1 MKTILA
7 KWFFLKSLDDGTHS
21 PRFVVNRLERSAK
34 FAAWARSM
42 TEVDQRLA
50 DDVDQAEATPS
61 IQMHRRTMD
70 ALRENAFATN
80 TNRPQRHLPRF
91 AAVAF
96 CVVVV
101 AAGVLADRFVTS
113 RPSDP
118 ITTAAGGGSFID
130 TMPTFDLRQRSDA
143 ILASYVHKPLD
154 EEGRA
159 LVRDAQ
165 RVGEYLL
172 NRLPLRSTIRPASYT
187 PDPDD

>member
-21 PRFVVNRLERSAK
+21 PRFVVKRLERSAK

-42 TEVDQRLA
+42 TEIDQRLA
-50 DDVDQAEATPS
+50 DDVGQVQVTPS
-61 IQMHRRTMD
+61 RQMHRRTLT
-70 ALRENAFATN
+70 ALHENAFTTN
-80 TNRPQRHLPRF
+80 TDRPQRRLPPL
-91 AAVAF
+91 AAAAF
-96 CVVVV
+96 CVIVV
-101 AAGVLADRFVTS
+101 AAGVLANRFVTS

-118 ITTAAGGGSFID
+118 ITTAVRGGSFID

-159 LVRDAQ
+159 LARDAQ
-165 RVGEYLL
+165 RAGEYLL
-172 NRLPLRSTIRPASYT
+172 NRLPLRSAIRPARYT
-187 PDPDD
+187 PDPE

>member
-7 KWFFLKSLDDGTHS
+7 KWFFLKSLDEGTHS

-42 TEVDQRLA
+42 TEVDQRLT
-50 DDVDQAEATPS
+50 DDVGRAEATPS
-61 IQMHRRTMD
+61 RQMHRRTMD
-70 ALRENAFATN
+70 ALHENAFATN
-80 TNRPQRHLPRF
+80 TDRPQRRLPRF

-101 AAGVLADRFVTS
+101 AAGVLANRFVTS
-113 RPSDP
+113 KPSDLNP
-118 ITTAAGGGSFID
+118 KAVKGGSFID

-159 LVRDAQ
+159 LAHDAR

-187 PDPDD
+187 PDPND

>member
-1 MKTILA
+1 MRTVLA

-21 PRFVVNRLERSAK
+21 PRFVADRLERSAK

-50 DDVDQAEATPS
+50 DDVNQAEVAPS
-61 IQMHRRTMD
+61 RQMYRRTMD
-70 ALRENAFATN
+70 ALHENAFTTN
-80 TNRPQRHLPRF
+80 TDRPQRRLPWF
-91 AAVAF
+91 AAAAF

-113 RPSDP
+113 TPSDP
-118 ITTAAGGGSFID
+118 IATADGGGSFID

-143 ILASYVHKPLD
+143 IFASYVHKPLD

-159 LVRDAQ
+159 LARDAQ
-165 RVGEYLL
+165 RAGEYLL

-187 PDPDD
+187 NVPE